1 MTSTSQ
7 FLPLVCNL
15 NNIKELNSS
24 EVTDRQGLEILP
36 GDRLGFPVNGTH
48 FHAGNCHIQTDT
60 FSL

>member
-1 MTSTSQ
+1 MY
-7 FLPLVCNL
+7 NL

-60 FSL
+60 LSL